1 MAQTVYYCIAQH
13 IPDPFRQE
21 QRNLGVFVRKGSLV
35 RAKFIGETGP
45 GQFDKRRLR
54 GFQYPEVYIQWIDY
68 WRSLLDSENPIAE
81 LVQTSGANYRVIEGG
96 EVTDAGEDALDDVLN
111 YLYSLLVSEG
121 GFREALGGLE
131 EDASTRLTD
140 AISTALESAK
150 ILAVR
155 GSPLPEVPHPVET
168 NAEVTGAIQVA
179 HRPSFIQRNGKLYV
193 MESVDFTAR
202 DKERARDHAG
212 LASFMFEDLKKEF
225 GDKVHTIAIV
235 QYRPEDKQ
243 DSEPVRYGLSILQS
257 ESNELT
263 EWFNPEEQKR
273 FIDTRKRI
281 ALISGH

>member
-1 MAQTVYYCIAQH
+1 MAQTISYCIAQH

-35 RAKFIGETGP
+35 LAKFIGETIP

-54 GFQYPEVYIQWIDY
+54 GFQYPEIYMQWIDY

-96 EVTDAGEDALDDVLN
+96 EVTDVGEDALEDVLS

-131 EDASTRLTD
+131 ESASTRLND
-140 AISTALESAK
+140 AISTALKSAN
-150 ILAVR
+150 ILAIKDAL
-155 GSPLPEVPHPVET
+155 LPEVPHPVEI
-168 NAEVTGAIQVA
+168 NVEVNGAIQVA
-179 HRPSFIQRNGKLYV
+179 HRPSFIQRDGKLYV

-212 LASFMFEDLKKEF
+212 LASFMFEDLKRELKDE
-225 GDKVHTIAIV
+225 VYTIAIV
-235 QYRPEDKQ
+235 QYRPEDAEE
-243 DSEPVRYGLSILQS
+243 SEPVRYGLSILRS

-263 EWFNPEEQKR
+263 EWLNPEAQKQ

-281 ALISGH
+281 ALSRH